1 MLARPV
7 HREPRRHHAR
17 AKGGVLVGA
26 ERVEGLM
33 KQNERM
39 LVYLVT
45 GFLAVILV
53 VAVLFGRGGNPADA
67 KAKLTTTQG
76 LADILG
82 RDAKDDAAGAGKSTA
97 DPTAGQLVG
106 QQPLVAGK
114 PDIAATQV
122 EQALGASRRDRTV
135 RFVRAKRGDS
145 LDALVSRWCGAREPF
160 LEEAK
165 CLNEDL
171 VVLRLGQEV
180 AVPWVDDETVL
191 AAWQTRQPQKPTV
204 DGGNEP
210 ASAAVDPGTGGARTT
225 FALPGERG
233 GASPPA
239 GYPPAGVPP
248 PAAQAPPANSK
259 PYTVKPGDSLWKVA
273 ERLYGRKNADRKIA
287 EIRELNP
294 GLSDTL
300 RPGQTFLVPAEAEEP
315 APAPAKPT
323 TGA

>member
-17 AKGGVLVGA
+17 ANGGVLVGA
-26 ERVEGLM
+26 VRVEGLM

-45 GFLAVILV
+45 GFLAVILI

-82 RDAKDDAAGAGKSTA
+82 RDAKGDPSGDGKAGANPAAPAPLG
-97 DPTAGQLVG
+97 
-106 QQPLVAGK
+106 QPLVAGK

-122 EQALGASRRDRTV
+122 ETALGPSRRDRTV
-135 RFVRAKRGDS
+135 RFVRAKSGDS
-145 LDALVSRWCGAREPF
+145 LDTIVRRWCGAREPF

-180 AVPWVDDETVL
+180 AVPWVDDETVY
-191 AAWQTRQPQKPTV
+191 AAWQARQPQKPTV
-204 DGGNEP
+204 ESPGEAP
-210 ASAAVDPGTGGARTT
+210 AAAKVDPGTDAGQRPS
-225 FALPGERG
+225 FAQPGERG
-233 GASPPA
+233 GANVPA
-239 GYPPAGVPP
+239 PAL
-248 PAAQAPPANSK
+248 APPANSK

-273 ERLYGRKNADRKIA
+273 ERLYGKKNADRKIG
-287 EIRELNP
+287 EIRQLNP

-300 RPGQTFLVPAEAEEP
+300 RPGQTFLVPVEAEEQP
-315 APAPAKPT
+315 ATPAKPT
-323 TGA
+323 NGA